1 MSLWVL
7 SGIATGPNRA
17 TSPEADQEWVV
28 DAQAWP
34 DQVGMLGGITP
45 AQITELDQL
54 LTRREQQILACL
66 VRGGSAKEVAR
77 ELFISEGTVRKH
89 RENLRTKL
97 GLRSTAALVAW
108 AIERGL
114 HSASQASL
122 NQHSQHDPSKVKTS
136 SQPRSNNPR
145 RKP

>member
-1 MSLWVL
+1 MNNWHFG
-7 SGIATGPNRA
+7 SGA
-17 TSPEADQEWVV
+17 TSSRPAQSGEPDEGWVV
-28 DAQAWP
+28 DTDAWP
-34 DQVGMLGGITP
+34 DQLSMLASAEP
-45 AQITELDQL
+45 APAKSTDAL

-114 HSASQASL
+114 QPAAKPGKQTR
-122 NQHSQHDPSKVKTS
+122 SKI
-136 SQPRSNNPR
+136 
-145 RKP
+145 